1 MNSRGVL
8 KDLGQI
14 VVWLET
20 TRCPSK
26 SKIQNESR
34 DNCLELLKLKKQYS
48 LATLYLDC
56 LDSKNKLSHSLTVT
70 EARHQYPIW
79 LSFFL

>member
-20 TRCPSK
+20 IRRPSK

-48 LATLYLDC
+48 LETLYLDC
-56 LDSKNKLSHSLTVT
+56 LDSKTSSATHSL
-70 EARHQYPIW
+70 
-79 LSFFL
+79 